1 MGPQI
6 KSQLAIGKGE
16 RINNQRARLET
27 MRSLEL
33 AEVPDEEPICRA
45 VFPFVKLTSSKNSD
59 PNKFWRPP

>member
-16 RINNQRARLET
+16 RLNNQRARLET

-45 VFPFVKLTSSKNSD
+45 VFPFVKLTSCK
-59 PNKFWRPP
+59 K